1 VTALGSRADFAHSLA
16 DTAGEILR
24 RYFRTAISVDDK
36 ADTSPVTIA
45 DREAEAAMRK
55 AINARFPED
64 GILGEEMGNERIDA
78 PFVWVLDP
86 VDGTKSIITGKP
98 LFGTLIGIAENSVPS
113 FGIID
118 QPVTRERW
126 CGSREA
132 KATLNG
138 ETQNVSIKTT
148 LHQAILYATTP
159 YMFQGKDR
167 DAFERLAAKVKHPLF
182 GADCYAYG
190 LLASGHADIVCE
202 ADLKPYDYF
211 GPAAVVESAGGVIT
225 DWEGKP
231 LTLAS
236 NGRVLAAATPALHQ
250 AALAILNGH

>member
-1 VTALGSRADFAHSLA
+1 VTALGSRADFASSLA

-24 RYFRTAISVDDK
+24 RYFRTPIGVDDK
-36 ADTSPVTIA
+36 ADASPVTIA

-55 AINARFPED
+55 AINAKFPED
-64 GILGEEMGNERIDA
+64 GIFGEEMGNERTDA

-86 VDGTKSIITGKP
+86 VDGTKSFISGKP
-98 LFGTLIGIAENSVPS
+98 LFGTLIGIAENGVPA

-126 CGSREA
+126 RGGREI

-138 ETQNVSIKTT
+138 AAQKVSAKTEPGR
-148 LHQAILYATTP
+148 AILYATTP
-159 YMFQGKDR
+159 YMFQNEDR
-167 DAFERLAAKVKHPLF
+167 TAFERLAGKVKHPLF

-202 ADLKPYDYF
+202 ADLKPYDFF

-236 NGRVLAAATPALHQ
+236 GGRVLAAATPALHR
-250 AALAILNGH
+250 AALEILKGR

>member
-1 VTALGSRADFAHSLA
+1 VTALGSRADFASSLA

-24 RYFRTAISVDDK
+24 RYFRTPIGVDDK
-36 ADTSPVTIA
+36 ADASPVTIA

-55 AINARFPED
+55 AINAAFPDD
-64 GILGEEMGNERIDA
+64 GIFGEEMGNERIDA
-78 PFVWVLDP
+78 RFVWVLDP
-86 VDGTKSIITGKP
+86 VDGTKSFISGKP
-98 LFGTLIGIAENSVPS
+98 LFGTLIGIAENGAPA

-126 CGSREA
+126 RGGREA
-132 KATLNG
+132 KATLN
-138 ETQNVSIKTT
+138 NVAQKVSSTT
-148 LHQAILYATTP
+148 ALNQAILYATTP
-159 YMFQGKDR
+159 YMFQGNDR
-167 DAFERLAAKVKHPLF
+167 AAFERLAAKVKHPLF

-190 LLASGHADIVCE
+190 LLASGHADVICE

-211 GPAAVVESAGGVIT
+211 GPAAVVESAGGIIT

-236 NGRVLAAATPALHQ
+236 GGRVLAAATPALHRE
-250 AALAILNGH
+250 ALAVLKDR

>member
-1 VTALGSRADFAHSLA
+1 MTALGSRADFASSLA

-24 RYFRTAISVDDK
+24 RYFRTPMGVDDK
-36 ADTSPVTIA
+36 ADASPVTIA
-45 DREAEAAMRK
+45 DRETEAALRK

-64 GILGEEMGNERIDA
+64 GIFGEEMGTERTDA
-78 PFVWVLDP
+78 QFVWVLDP
-86 VDGTKSIITGKP
+86 VDGTKSFISGKP
-98 LFGTLIGIAENSVPS
+98 LFGTLIGIAENGTPA

-126 CGSREA
+126 CGGRE
-132 KATLNG
+132 T
-138 ETQNVSIKTT
+138 KTT
-148 LHQAILYATTP
+148 LNSASQKVSTRTMPDQAILYATTP
-159 YMFQGKDR
+159 YMFQGDDR
-167 DAFERLAAKVKHPLF
+167 TAFERLAAKVKHPLF

-202 ADLKPYDYF
+202 ADLKPYDFF
-211 GPAAVVESAGGVIT
+211 GPAAVVESAGGIIT

-236 NGRVLAAATPALHQ
+236 GGRVLAAATPALHS
-250 AALAILNGH
+250 AALAILKGR